1 MKLRLNKLMAGLV
14 MAGGVVA
21 LVGCGGGDAP
31 DLSPKDIEATVV
43 ATDANAVKLAS
54 NVAVALAGTPI
65 ALTATAATN
74 LGVPAGST
82 LTFTGTGTG
91 AGAIAAATLTSGT
104 GTDTKTLQTN
114 VTAGSCKFTVT
125 GPDNAAA
132 RIEKSAG
139 VPYEIGDVITV
150 NPCALTAPVS
160 DLQDGQT
167 VTRLVTITLGNGGTV
182 TAEAEIKREN
192 GKIIINDE
200 PVANVTA
207 TGGISVN

>member
-31 DLSPKDIEATVV
+31 DLLPTDIEATVV

-65 ALTATAATN
+65 ALTSTAATN

-91 AGAIAAATLTSGT
+91 AGAIAAATLNSGT
-104 GTDTKTLQTN
+104 KSLQTN

-125 GPDNAAA
+125 GPTNAAD

-139 VPYEIGDVITV
+139 VPYAIGDVITV

-192 GKIIINDE
+192 GEIIINDE
-200 PVANVTA
+200 PVATVTA